1 MKLLKRMIVVLL
13 VLLAFAV
20 PAFSYPA
27 FNVQEDGQ
35 YSRDHSKQVV
45 TYVIRPNYDWEEQ
58 P

>member
-1 MKLLKRMIVVLL
+1 MIVVLL